1 MQDLAGAQRM
11 KLHLHCP
18 ESILV
23 VKPLIFLNFSA
34 LDDSVRSEQM
44 EQVMENNLFVINY
57 KLHGVPKF
65 FIIRSKSMQNADAW
79 HWASCDAGVAPIP
92 RPGRP
97 PLKMVSKPQAEKY
110 GITDVTWRA
119 SST

>member
-1 MQDLAGAQRM
+1 MVGAKRM
-11 KLHLHCP
+11 KLHLHRP
-18 ESILV
+18 ESIQGM
-23 VKPLIFLNFSA
+23 KSLIFLNFSA
-34 LDDSVRSEQM
+34 PDDSVSSEQT
-44 EQVMENNLFVINY
+44 ELVMKNNLFVINY
-57 KLHGVPKF
+57 KLHGVPKS